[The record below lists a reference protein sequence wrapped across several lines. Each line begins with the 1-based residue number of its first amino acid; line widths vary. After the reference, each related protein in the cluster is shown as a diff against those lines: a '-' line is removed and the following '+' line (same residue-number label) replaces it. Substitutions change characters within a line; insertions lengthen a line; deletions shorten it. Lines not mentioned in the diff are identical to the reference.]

1 MIPWH
6 PWGLVTSSAQVSWSR
21 WPWLWRRSFGQRIA
35 PAALE
40 SQGANL
46 IHPTGCRE
54 NWRKKER
61 ANICKYDKMIQT
73 KCIEV
78 LVDIQSSIF
87 WMLQQHI
94 LYIILVDSISE
105 CSTIPACTW
114 RHETLLSV
122 ASRIS
127 DLSAIL
133 LIDPKWARCMMFCS
147 FACFAIRFCTY
158 SHRFLAGD
166 AGESCVAFHGSD
178 RCWRLQALMQLDL
191 PQALLLCRTGSW
203 GDIKWDASVKTIES
217 WQTAKLKPICKNN
230 WVLISAMLNRNFAYS
245 SLWDSMMQ
253 DTAPFNV

>member
-46 IHPTGCRE
+46 IHPTGGRE
-54 NWRKKER
+54 NWRKRKEQIYSIYF
-61 ANICKYDKMIQT
+61 NIIKWYQK

-78 LVDIQSSIF
+78 LVDIQSSCR
-87 WMLQQHI
+87 MLCTFF
-94 LYIILVDSISE
+94 IILVDSISE

-127 DLSAIL
+127 DVSAIL

-166 AGESCVAFHGSD
+166 AGESCVAFHSSD
-178 RCWRLQALMQLDL
+178 WCWRLQALMQLDL

-217 WQTAKLKPICKNN
+217 TRIMTNCQTETN
-230 WVLISAMLNRNFAYS
+230 M
-245 SLWDSMMQ
+245 
-253 DTAPFNV
+253 